1 MTESRTDAL
10 MAHASEVLRNAPEP
24 GWDRIS
30 DKVIRALRSTSA
42 TGWPLNAHA
51 SEGPRLGTVS
61 VSDHVLRAHLAA
73 EIRSR
78 HHCSPSIIEF
88 FVDGHEIRS
97 LRIELAAPYGVDLA
111 ELSDRVR
118 FTVVDVV
125 HMILGNMEPPVT
137 AESVHIAMTDIVE
150 DLPAEQNIKSRS
162 EH

>member
-10 MAHASEVLRNAPEP
+10 MAHASDVLRNAPEP

-42 TGWPLNAHA
+42 SGWPLDAHA

-61 VSDHVLRAHLAA
+61 VSDHVLRTHLAA

-78 HHCSPSIIEF
+78 HHCSPSSIEF

-111 ELSDRVR
+111 ELS
-118 FTVVDVV
+118 
-125 HMILGNMEPPVT
+125 GPG
-137 AESVHIAMTDIVE
+137 SVHRRGRRSPDPRRHGPTGLCRE
-150 DLPAEQNIKSRS
+150 HPRRRSR
-162 EH
+162 HRR